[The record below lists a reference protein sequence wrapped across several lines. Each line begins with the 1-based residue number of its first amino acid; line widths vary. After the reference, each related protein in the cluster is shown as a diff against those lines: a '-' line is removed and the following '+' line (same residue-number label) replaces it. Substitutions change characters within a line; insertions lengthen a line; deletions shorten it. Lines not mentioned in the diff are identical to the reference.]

1 MALLTASALVT
12 LALQCAP
19 AVHPQTM
26 TTIVK
31 TESGFNPWAIGVVDQ
46 VLPRQPQSLEEALE
60 VVKGLV
66 AKKANFSVGLAQIN
80 RYNFDITKPELAF
93 DPCNN
98 LRMAASNL
106 EACYERVETK
116 GEPKQATLLK
126 AVSCYYSGNPATGF
140 KWESSFGGT
149 SHVQRVLAN
158 ADDYKVPAL
167 GGGGGTHSEPV
178 APAAALLQPS
188 YENWDVLR
196 QYPRYEPT
204 NKAKVTEPK
213 ALNTEDEHQEKTDEA
228 Q

>member
-26 TTIVK
+26 AAIVK
-31 TESGFNPWAIGVVDQ
+31 TESGLNPWAIGVVDQ

-66 AKKANFSVGLAQIN
+66 EKKANFSVGLAQIN
-80 RYNFDITKPELAF
+80 RYNFDISKPELAF

-106 EACYERVETK
+106 EACYERVEIK

-126 AVSCYYSGNPATGF
+126 AVSCYYSGNPARGF

-149 SHVQRVLAN
+149 SHVQRLVAN
-158 ADDYKVPAL
+158 ADNYKIPAL
-167 GGGGGTHSEPV
+167 GNGGGTQSEPV
-178 APAAALLQPS
+178 APVAAQLQPS
-188 YENWDVLR
+188 FESWDVLR

-204 NKAKVTEPK
+204 NKTTVNGPS
-213 ALNTEDEHQEKTDEA
+213 ALEIEAEHQENIDEA